1 MSITMARTGTTASSA
16 LGEVLITLGSA
27 QELSERLP
35 PLSPDHESVAL
46 VVASMKV
53 LQRNLTAT
61 SGQTALAVDRSRA
74 TVAQAREVLAEVERR
89 AGRGQGR

>member
-1 MSITMARTGTTASSA
+1 MASSA
-16 LGEVLITLGSA
+16 LGEVLITLGAA

-53 LQRNLTAT
+53 LQRQLTGT
-61 SGQTALAVDRSRA
+61 SGQTTLVINHSRE
-74 TVAQAREVLAEVERR
+74 TVAQARDVLAEVERKY
-89 AGRGQGR
+89 GRSSDR

>member
-1 MSITMARTGTTASSA
+1 MASNMSRSA

-27 QELSERLP
+27 QELSERLS

-53 LQRNLTAT
+53 LQRSLTGT
-61 SGQTALAVDRSRA
+61 SGATTLVINHSRA

-89 AGRGQGR
+89 QRRGGV

>member
-1 MSITMARTGTTASSA
+1 MASNMSRSA
-16 LGEVLITLGSA
+16 LGEVLITLGAA

-53 LQRNLTAT
+53 LRRSLTGT
-61 SGQTALAVDRSRA
+61 SGATALVINHGHA

-89 AGRGQGR
+89 QGRSGV